1 MNKKINLFIVGAA
14 KSGTTSLWSYL
25 KKHPDVFMPE
35 DELHKE
41 MCFFSS
47 VKWYSER
54 DYFGYFQQRVKDEK
68 WIGDAST
75 AYLTD
80 PFSASQI
87 YKYNPNARI
96 IIILRNPAKRA
107 YSLYSW
113 MVQHGYEY
121 ISSFEKALEYESIRR
136 KKVFPNYFEPG
147 IRSDYLYYES
157 GLYYDQ
163 VKRYI
168 DLFGQNLRV
177 YKFEDFKENSDLI
190 YSNICSFLEIKKEDI
205 SFEKENASVYYS
217 LPFKNFTSRKLSGA
231 YWDSISRGVKT
242 IPSLLKDIKRQWDI
256 LTWNIIIG
264 KAKRNHNIE
273 FRDYLKCKMEK
284 NKYFRRI
291 EQYGIRE
298 KFEDLNLRD
307 ELYKILIGESNVS
320 KPMELNAYN
329 NLMKSYQPD
338 IESLSSLTN
347 INFKIWLSENLK

>member
-1 MNKKINLFIVGAA
+1 M
-14 KSGTTSLWSYL
+14 
-25 KKHPDVFMPE
+25 
-35 DELHKE
+35 
-41 MCFFSS
+41 
-47 VKWYSER
+47 
-54 DYFGYFQQRVKDEK
+54 
-68 WIGDAST
+68 
-75 AYLTD
+75 
-80 PFSASQI
+80 
-87 YKYNPNARI
+87 
-96 IIILRNPAKRA
+96 
-107 YSLYSW
+107 
-113 MVQHGYEY
+113 
-121 ISSFEKALEYESIRR
+121 
-136 KKVFPNYFEPG
+136 
-147 IRSDYLYYES
+147 
-157 GLYYDQ
+157 
-163 VKRYI
+163 
-168 DLFGQNLRV
+168 
-177 YKFEDFKENSDLI
+177 
-190 YSNICSFLEIKKEDI
+190 
-205 SFEKENASVYYS
+205 
-217 LPFKNFTSRKLSGA
+217 PFKNFTSRKLSGA